1 MTSYLDLN
9 WNKRVDP
16 LIGFVEMGCPAE
28 DFHWVLSN
36 AVKIDNG
43 PKNYYSEKMGEVE
56 NWNEN
61 HLFV

>member
-1 MTSYLDLN
+1 MKYNIEWLDSLTSF
-9 WNKRVDP
+9 VDM
-16 LIGFVEMGCPAE
+16 GFPAE
-28 DFHWVLSN
+28 DFHWVISN
-36 AVKIDNG
+36 AAKIDNG